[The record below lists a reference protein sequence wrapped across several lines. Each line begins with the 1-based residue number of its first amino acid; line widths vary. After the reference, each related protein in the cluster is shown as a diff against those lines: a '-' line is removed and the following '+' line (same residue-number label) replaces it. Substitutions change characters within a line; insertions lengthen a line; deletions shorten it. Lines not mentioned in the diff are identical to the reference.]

1 MNRAEPSLD
10 QPIVSPVLVGRIQEM
25 DTLERALHSAQ
36 RGAGQCIVIAGE
48 AGVGKSRLLS
58 EICRRAEVERF
69 LILRGYCF
77 EQDAAFPYAPLV
89 DALRTHLARC
99 APLEINER
107 LGHFAPEIVK
117 LLPEMALALPDLQP
131 SPALDPEAEKR
142 RLFESLIGFFIRL
155 AAMQPLLLILED
167 LHWSDKVSL
176 DFLQL
181 FARRLSA
188 HPILL
193 LASYRQEEAS
203 LPLTHLLAQFDRERL
218 AREIALAP
226 LTRPNVDLML
236 RAIFD
241 LPHPVKT
248 EFLDLLYPLT
258 EGNPFFLEEVLKA
271 LIATGEIYYTAGHWE
286 RKPIRELRIP
296 RSVQDTVQRRTSQLS
311 QAAQKVLTLAAVA
324 GRRFDFTLL
333 QELTEIKNQEL
344 LPLIQQ
350 LIAAQLLIE
359 ESADQFAFRHALT
372 QEAVYAALLRRERK
386 TLHQKIAETL
396 ERVYAEA
403 LDAHAADLAYH
414 SYAAEMWAKALTYSR
429 RAGEQAQAL
438 FAPYEAIEQ
447 FTRALEAARQMSLPP
462 PTEILRGRG
471 QAYEMTG
478 NFERARGD
486 YEAALSA
493 AQEAHD
499 GAAEWQGLIDLGFL
513 WTARDY
519 AKTGEYFQRA
529 LELARLLGDPTT
541 VGHSLNRLGNWY
553 ANVEQPEAGLR
564 YHREALELFQTQN
577 DPRGLVETLDL
588 LGMSSQLNSDLAQSH
603 QFYQRAIALWRALSD
618 RWGLASS
625 LASLP
630 LCAAIYLK
638 NSDVPAISL
647 AEATRW
653 SEEAIQIAREIGW
666 RAGEA
671 YAELMLAMGLGPQ
684 GEYARALEMAQAGL
698 AVAEEIEHRQWISGA
713 HAALGMLYLD
723 LLALNAARPHLEQA
737 LALAR
742 AVGSRVW
749 VGSTSGYL
757 ASVYAA
763 QGKLEL
769 AEATLNDVLESDTP
783 MQTQSQR
790 LCWYTRGELA
800 LRRGKAETALHI
812 AEGLIASAANVRAET
827 VIPRLWKLRG
837 EALAALGRTREA
849 ETVLQV
855 ALEATFEQRAR
866 PLLWRVHAVLGKLYQ
881 GQARRADVQAEFF
894 AAREMIQTLATNV
907 ADENLRRDFIERAMA
922 AMPHLPPLSPARV
935 EKGRFGGLTVRERE
949 VATLIAQG
957 KSNREIADAL
967 VVGVRTVEAH
977 ITRILIKLGFS
988 SRAQIAAWAVEK
1000 GLPRA
1005 MPDDAV

>member
-1 MNRAEPSLD
+1 MNMDVSPFD
-10 QPIVSPVLVGRIQEM
+10 MPVVSPVLVGRTQEM

-58 EICRRAEVERF
+58 EICRRAEVELF

-107 LGHFAPEIVK
+107 LGPFAPEIVK

-181 FARRLSA
+181 FVRRLPA

-193 LASYRQEEAS
+193 LASYRQEEAPLS
-203 LPLTHLLAQFDRERL
+203 LTHLLAQFDRERL

-296 RSVQDTVQRRTSQLS
+296 RSVQDTVQQRTSQLS

-324 GRRFDFTLL
+324 GRRFGFTLL
-333 QELTEIKNQEL
+333 QELTEMKNQEL

-372 QEAVYAALLRRERK
+372 REAVYAALLRRERK
-386 TLHQKIAETL
+386 ALHQKITETL

-403 LDAHAADLAYH
+403 LDTHAADLAYH

-486 YEAALSA
+486 YEAVLSA

-499 GAAEWQGLIDLGFL
+499 GAAEWQGLIDLGSL
-513 WTARDY
+513 WAARDY

-541 VGHSLNRLGNWY
+541 IGHSLNRLGNWY

-588 LGMSSQLNSDLAQSH
+588 LGMTSQLNSDLAQSH
-603 QFYQRAIALWRALSD
+603 QFYQRAIALWRASSD
-618 RWGLASS
+618 RRGLASS

-749 VGSTSGYL
+749 VGLTSGYL

-769 AEATLNDVLESDTP
+769 AEATLNDMLESDTP

-790 LCWYTRGELA
+790 LCWYMRGELN

-812 AEGLIASAANVRAET
+812 AEGLIASAANVTAET

-837 EALAALGRTREA
+837 EALAALRRTAEA
-849 ETVLQV
+849 ETMLL
-855 ALEATFEQRAR
+855 AARDEAQAR
-866 PLLWRVHAVLGKLYQ
+866 GLPPLLWRIHIALGKLYQ
-881 GQARRADVQAEFF
+881 SLKRFDAAGSEFAAARAVVENLADAIPDQALRDNFIRQAGALMPPAAPSSPRRAAKKEF
-894 AAREMIQTLATNV
+894 
-907 ADENLRRDFIERAMA
+907 
-922 AMPHLPPLSPARV
+922 S
-935 EKGRFGGLTVRERE
+935 GLTARERE
-949 VATLIAQG
+949 VAAYIARG
-957 KSNREIADAL
+957 MSNRAIADIL
-967 VVGVRTVEAH
+967 VVGERTVETH
-977 ITRILIKLGFS
+977 VSNILNKLGFT

-1000 GLPRA
+1000 GLA
-1005 MPDDAV
+1005 KGTEQ

>member
-1 MNRAEPSLD
+1 MNMDVSPLD
-10 QPIVSPVLVGRIQEM
+10 MPVVSPVLVGRIQEM

-48 AGVGKSRLLS
+48 AGVGKSRLLN

-89 DALRTHLARC
+89 DALRTHLGRC
-99 APLEINER
+99 VPLEINER
-107 LGHFAPEIVK
+107 LGPFAPEIVK
-117 LLPEMALALPDLQP
+117 LVPEMALTLPDLQP

-181 FARRLSA
+181 FARRLPT

-193 LASYRQEEAS
+193 LASYRQEEAP

-226 LTRPNVDLML
+226 LTRPDVDLML

-241 LPHPVKT
+241 LAHPVKT

-286 RKPIRELRIP
+286 RKPIRELRVP

-333 QELTEIKNQEL
+333 QELTEMKNQEL
-344 LPLIQQ
+344 VPLIQQ

-386 TLHQKIAETL
+386 ALHQKIAETL
-396 ERVYAEA
+396 EQVYAEA

-462 PTEILRGRG
+462 PTEILRARG

-618 RWGLASS
+618 RRGLASS

-684 GEYARALEMAQAGL
+684 GEYARALEMAQASL

-737 LALAR
+737 VALAR

-749 VGSTSGYL
+749 VGLTSGYL
-757 ASVYAA
+757 ALVYAA
-763 QGKLEL
+763 QSKLEL
-769 AEATLNDVLESDTP
+769 AEATLDDVLESDTP
-783 MQTQSQR
+783 MQTQGQR
-790 LCWYTRGELA
+790 LCWYARGEVA
-800 LRRGKAETALHI
+800 LRRGNAETALSI
-812 AEGLIASAANVRAET
+812 AEGLIASAANLTAET

-837 EALAALGRTREA
+837 EALAALHRTVEA
-849 ETVLQV
+849 ETTLR
-855 ALEATFEQRAR
+855 AARDEAHAR
-866 PLLWRVHAVLGKLYQ
+866 GLPPLLWRIHIALGKLYQ
-881 GQARRADVQAEFF
+881 SLKRFDAAASEFAAARAIVENLADTIPDQALRDNFIRQAGALMPPAAPPSPRRAAKKEF
-894 AAREMIQTLATNV
+894 
-907 ADENLRRDFIERAMA
+907 
-922 AMPHLPPLSPARV
+922 S
-935 EKGRFGGLTVRERE
+935 GLTARERE
-949 VATLIAQG
+949 VAAYIARG
-957 KSNREIADAL
+957 MSNRAIADIL
-967 VVGVRTVEAH
+967 VVGERTVETH
-977 ITRILIKLGFS
+977 VSNILNKLGFT

-1000 GLPRA
+1000 GLA
-1005 MPDDAV
+1005 KGTEQ

>member
-1 MNRAEPSLD
+1 MNMDVSPLD
-10 QPIVSPVLVGRIQEM
+10 MPVVSPVLVGRTQEM

-58 EICRRAEVERF
+58 EICRRAEVELF

-89 DALRTHLARC
+89 DALRTHLARY

-117 LLPEMALALPDLQP
+117 LLPEMALVLPDLQP

-181 FARRLSA
+181 FVRRLPA

-193 LASYRQEEAS
+193 LASYRQEEAP

-258 EGNPFFLEEVLKA
+258 EGNPFLIEEVLKA
-271 LIATGEIYYTAGHWE
+271 LIATREIYYTAGHWE

-311 QAAQKVLTLAAVA
+311 RAAQEVLTLAAAA
-324 GRRFDFTLL
+324 GRRFGFALL
-333 QELTEIKNQEL
+333 RELTAMNDQEL

-350 LIAAQLLIE
+350 LIAAQLLVE

-372 QEAVYAALLRRERK
+372 REAVYATLLRRERK
-386 TLHQKIAETL
+386 ALHQKIAETL

-403 LDAHAADLAYH
+403 LDAYAADLAYH
-414 SYAAEMWAKALTYSR
+414 SYAAEMWAKVLTYSR

-462 PTEILRGRG
+462 PTGILRGRG

-486 YEAALSA
+486 YEATLSA

-519 AKTGEYFQRA
+519 ARAGEYFQRA

-577 DPRGLVETLDL
+577 DPCGLVETLDL

-618 RWGLASS
+618 RRGLASS

-684 GEYARALEMAQAGL
+684 GEYARALEMAQTGL

-749 VGSTSGYL
+749 VGLTSGYL

-769 AEATLNDVLESDTP
+769 AEATLNDMLESDTP

-790 LCWYTRGELA
+790 LCWYTRGELT
-800 LRRGKAETALHI
+800 LRRGKAETALYI
-812 AEGLIASAANVRAET
+812 AEGLIASAANVTAET

-837 EALAALGRTREA
+837 EALAALGRTAEA
-849 ETVLQV
+849 ETMLR
-855 ALEATFEQRAR
+855 AARDEAQAR
-866 PLLWRVHAVLGKLYQ
+866 GLPPLLWRIHIALGKLYQ
-881 GQARRADVQAEFF
+881 SLKRFDAAGREFAATRAVLENLADTIPDQALRDNFIRQAGALMPPAAPPSPRRAAKKEFSGLT
-894 AAREMIQTLATNV
+894 AREC
-907 ADENLRRDFIERAMA
+907 
-922 AMPHLPPLSPARV
+922 
-935 EKGRFGGLTVRERE
+935 E
-949 VATLIAQG
+949 VAAYIARG
-957 KSNREIADAL
+957 MSNRAIADIL
-967 VVGVRTVEAH
+967 VVGERTVETH
-977 ITRILIKLGFS
+977 VSNILNKLGFT

-1000 GLPRA
+1000 GLA
-1005 MPDDAV
+1005 KGTEQ

>member
-1 MNRAEPSLD
+1 MNMDVSPFDRPV
-10 QPIVSPVLVGRIQEM
+10 VSPVLVGRIQEM
-25 DTLERALHSAQ
+25 DMLERALHSAQ

-58 EICRRAEVERF
+58 EICRCAEVERF

-99 APLEINER
+99 VPVEIDER
-107 LGHFAPEIVK
+107 LGPFAPEIVK

-142 RLFESLIGFFIRL
+142 RLFESLIQFFIRL
-155 AAMQPLLLILED
+155 AARGPLLLILED

-181 FARRLSA
+181 FVRRLPTQ
-188 HPILL
+188 PILL
-193 LASYRQEEAS
+193 LASYRQEEAP

-218 AREIALAP
+218 AREISLAP

-271 LIATGEIYYTAGHWE
+271 LIATREIYYTAGHWE
-286 RKPIRELRIP
+286 RKPIRELRVP

-311 QAAQKVLTLAAVA
+311 QAAQKVLTLAAVT
-324 GRRFDFTLL
+324 GRRFDFALL
-333 QELTEIKNQEL
+333 QELTEIAAEEL
-344 LPLIQQ
+344 VPLVQQ
-350 LIAAQLLIE
+350 LIAAQLFIE

-372 QEAVYAALLRRERK
+372 REAVYAALLRRERK
-386 TLHQKIAETL
+386 ALHQKIAETL

-414 SYAAEMWAKALTYSR
+414 SYAAGMWAKALTYSR
-429 RAGEQAQAL
+429 RAGEHAQAL

-478 NFERARGD
+478 NFERARDD

-493 AQEAHD
+493 AKEAHD
-499 GAAEWQGLIDLGFL
+499 GPAEWQGLIDLGFL

-529 LELARLLGDPTT
+529 LELARALDEPATI
-541 VGHSLNRLGNWY
+541 GHSLNRLGNWY

-564 YHREALELFQTQN
+564 YHQEALELFQSRN
-577 DPRGLVETLDL
+577 DPRGLGETLDL
-588 LGMSSQLNSDLAQSH
+588 LGMSSQLNSDLLQSH

-618 RWGLASS
+618 RRGLASS

-684 GEYARALEMAQAGL
+684 GEYARALERAQSGL

-737 LALAR
+737 LALAS
-742 AVGSRVW
+742 ALGSRVW
-749 VGSTSGYL
+749 VGLTSGYL

-790 LCWYTRGELA
+790 LCWYMRGELT
-800 LRRGKAETALHI
+800 LRRGKAETALYI
-812 AEGLIASAANVRAET
+812 AEELVASAANVTAET

-837 EALAALGRTREA
+837 EALAALRRTAEA
-849 ETVLQV
+849 ETMLR
-855 ALEATFEQRAR
+855 AARDEAQAR
-866 PLLWRVHAVLGKLYQ
+866 GLPPLLWRIHIALGKLYQ
-881 GQARRADVQAEFF
+881 SLKRLDAAESEF
-894 AAREMIQTLATNV
+894 AAA
-907 ADENLRRDFIERAMA
+907 RAV
-922 AMPHLPPLSPARV
+922 V
-935 EKGRFGGLTVRERE
+935 EKLADTIPDQALRDNFIRQAGALMPPTAPPSPRRSAKKEFGGLTARERE
-949 VATLIAQG
+949 VAAYIARG
-957 KSNREIADAL
+957 MSNRAIADIL
-967 VVGVRTVEAH
+967 VVSERTVETH
-977 ITRILIKLGFS
+977 VSNILNRLGFT

-1000 GLPRA
+1000 GLA
-1005 MPDDAV
+1005 KGTQQ

>member
-1 MNRAEPSLD
+1 MNPAVSPLD
-10 QPIVSPVLVGRIQEM
+10 MPVVSPVLVGRIQEM

-36 RGAGQCIVIAGE
+36 GGAGQCIVIAGE
-48 AGVGKSRLLS
+48 AGIGKSRLLS

-107 LGHFAPEIVK
+107 LGPFAPEIVK
-117 LLPEMALALPDLQP
+117 LVPEMALAFPDLQP
-131 SPALDPEAEKR
+131 SPPLDPEAEKR

-176 DFLQL
+176 HFLQV
-181 FARRLSA
+181 FARRLPR

-193 LASYRQEEAS
+193 LASYRQEEAP

-226 LTRPNVDLML
+226 LARSNVDSML
-236 RAIFD
+236 RAIFG
-241 LPHPVKT
+241 LSHPVKT

-258 EGNPFFLEEVLKA
+258 EGNPFFLEEVLRA
-271 LIATGEIYYTAGHWE
+271 LIVNGDIYYGAGHWE

-324 GRRFDFTLL
+324 GRRFDFALL
-333 QELTEIKNQEL
+333 QELTEIAAEEL
-344 LPLIQQ
+344 VPLVQK

-359 ESADQFAFRHALT
+359 ESADEFAFRHALT
-372 QEAVYAALLRRERK
+372 QQAVYAALLRRERK
-386 TLHQKIAETL
+386 ALHQRIAETL
-396 ERVYAEA
+396 ERVYAGA
-403 LDAHAADLAYH
+403 LEAHAADLAHH
-414 SYAAEMWAKALTYSR
+414 SYAAEMWAEALTYSR

-447 FTRALEAARQMSLPP
+447 FTRALEAARHMALPP
-462 PTEILRGRG
+462 PTEIVRGRG

-478 NFERARGD
+478 NFERALSD

-493 AQEAHD
+493 AREARD

-519 AKTGEYFQRA
+519 AKTGDYFRRA
-529 LELARLLGDPTT
+529 LEVARLLGDPTT

-553 ANVEQPEAGLR
+553 ANVEQPETGLK
-564 YHREALELFQTQN
+564 YHREALELFQMRN

-588 LGMSSQLNSDLAQSH
+588 LGMSSQLNGDLAQSH
-603 QFYQRAIALWRALSD
+603 HFYQRAIALWRALSD
-618 RWGLASS
+618 RRGLASS

-630 LCAAIYLK
+630 LCADIYLK
-638 NSDVPAISL
+638 GADVPAISL
-647 AEATRW
+647 SAATRW
-653 SEEAIQIAREIGW
+653 SEEAIQISREIGW

-684 GEYARALEMAQAGL
+684 GEYARALEAGEAGL

-723 LLALNAARPHLEQA
+723 LLALNAARPHLEEA

-742 AVGSRVW
+742 AVGSQVW
-749 VGSTSGYL
+749 VGLTSGYL
-757 ASVYAA
+757 ALVYAA
-763 QGKLEL
+763 QGNLEL
-769 AEATLNDVLESDTP
+769 AEATLDDVLESDTP

-790 LCWYTRGELA
+790 LCWYARGELA
-800 LRRGKAETALHI
+800 LRRGNAETALSI
-812 AEGLIASAANVRAET
+812 AEGLIASAANVTAET

-837 EALAALGRTREA
+837 EALAALRRTVEA
-849 ETVLQV
+849 ETMLR
-855 ALEATFEQRAR
+855 AARDEAQAR
-866 PLLWRVHAVLGKLYQ
+866 GLPPLLWRTHIALGKLYQ
-881 GQARRADVQAEFF
+881 WLKRFDDAASEFAAARDVVDNLGDTIPDQALRDNFVRQAGALMPPTALPSPRRAAKKEF
-894 AAREMIQTLATNV
+894 
-907 ADENLRRDFIERAMA
+907 
-922 AMPHLPPLSPARV
+922 S
-935 EKGRFGGLTVRERE
+935 GLTARERE
-949 VATLIAQG
+949 VAAHIARG
-957 KSNREIADAL
+957 MSNRAIADIL
-967 VVGVRTVEAH
+967 VVGERTVETH
-977 ITRILIKLGFS
+977 VSNILQKLGFT

-1000 GLPRA
+1000 GLA
-1005 MPDDAV
+1005 KGTEQ